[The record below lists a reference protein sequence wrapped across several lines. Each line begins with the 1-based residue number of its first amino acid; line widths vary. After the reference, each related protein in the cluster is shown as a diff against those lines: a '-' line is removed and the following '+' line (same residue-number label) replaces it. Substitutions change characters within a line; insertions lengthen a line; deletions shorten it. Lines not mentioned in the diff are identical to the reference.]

1 MYVSMKIL
9 LISSGYLG
17 IYPYLEKSIQDSLS
31 VLGNPFITIT
41 PEYNLETI
49 KQIESFQPDFV
60 LAFVGYKI
68 QQELLQFLKQKGY
81 ILGIWLTED
90 PFYIDESIRLAEK
103 FQYIFTID
111 LGAYEYYEKIFQSK
125 KIYHLPLGTEPSI
138 YYPLKSISNYFYD
151 LCLVGYP
158 YPERIQLANHIL
170 EQTPYKLL
178 LAGPLWRRFIKSQ
191 HHKRLMVIN
200 KWIEPSMVNQLYH
213 LSKIV
218 LNSHRSINFYKNK
231 NTLGIESK
239 SINNRT
245 FDIAACGGF
254 QLLSA
259 KQDTESHFDLGNEII
274 SYSTDEECIKFIHK
288 FINDDQER
296 THYSKKA
303 MERVLDCHTFF
314 HRLQKILSLLG

>member
-1 MYVSMKIL
+1 MKIL

-31 VLGNPFITIT
+31 NLGNSFITIT

-49 KQIESFQPDFV
+49 KQIENFQPDFV

-81 ILGIWLTED
+81 ILGVWLTED
-90 PFYIDESIRLAEK
+90 PFYIDESIRLAK
-103 FQYIFTID
+103 NFPYIFTID
-111 LGAYEYYEKIFQSK
+111 LGAYEYYKKIFPSK
-125 KIYHLPLGTEPSI
+125 KIYHLPLGVEPSI
-138 YYPLKSISNYFYD
+138 YFPPKTVSQDVYD
-151 LCLVGYP
+151 VCIVGYP
-158 YPERIQLANHIL
+158 YPERIQLAHHIL

-178 LAGPLWRRFIKSQ
+178 LSGPVWRRYMKI
-191 HHKRLMVIN
+191 HHHQKLMVIN
-200 KWIEPSMVNQLYH
+200 KWMEPSMVNQLYH
-213 LSKIV
+213 LSKII
-218 LNSHRSINFYKNK
+218 LNPHRAFDFHKNK
-231 NTLGIESK
+231 NTIGIKSK

-245 FDIAACGGF
+245 FEIAASGGF

-259 KQDTESHFDLGNEII
+259 KPDIELHFDPRKEII
-274 SYSTDEECIKFIHK
+274 SYSTDEECIKLIHA

-296 THYSKKA
+296 IHYSEKA

-314 HRLQKILSLLG
+314 HRVQKIISLLG